1 MRRRNGLIKDGA
13 EFRWIVGTGGAYV
26 EHDPRYVGMLEGFA
40 YTLDPHLPLGE
51 FLLVRV
57 ERVCP

>member
-1 MRRRNGLIKDGA
+1 MRRANGLIRDGA
-13 EFRWIVGTGGAYV
+13 EFRWIVGTGGVYM
-26 EHDPRYVGMLEGFA
+26 EHDFDHRGIEGFA